1 MDSLGRARR
10 SGTAGFVP
18 VGNLFAGEKER
29 RFGIDLRSDID
40 RQDAAAAVQV
50 LAFRSQTQRN
60 GKESGVLVGGGK
72 DAQAKDD

>member
-50 LAFRSQTQRN
+50 LAFRS
-60 GKESGVLVGGGK
+60 GVLVGGGK